1 MHHRPLFNK
10 IGFTRFGLDLQKL
23 WQFRFYCWIWSGDGP
38 ESPVQRTRNLR
49 SRVFR
54 CFMPKCG
61 APLLCARRYTGD
73 GTESPVPPES
83 PAQRTRN
90 LQPCL
95 LLRLSLRG
103 AAESPAC
110 RSLLPLETGI
120 SGPLALSL
128 VWCVSGASPE
138 GGRSL
143 AGISGPGRSLRCT
156 YTGVSSL
163 SGLQRLVFQG
173 TYKRPPSSPNL

>member
-10 IGFTRFGLDLQKL
+10 IGFTRFGLDSQKL

-38 ESPVQRTRNLR
+38 ESPVPPECPAQRTQNLR

-61 APLLCARRYTGD
+61 APLLSARRYTGD
-73 GTESPVPPES
+73 GPESPVPPES
-83 PAQRTRN
+83 PAQRTQN
-90 LQPCL
+90 LRPCL
-95 LLRLSLRG
+95 LHRQSLHG

-120 SGPLALSL
+120 SGPPALSL

-143 AGISGPGRSLRCT
+143 AGISGPGRSLRSAQAVT
-156 YTGVSSL
+156 ASFLG
-163 SGLQRLVFQG
+163 RL
-173 TYKRPPSSPNL
+173 